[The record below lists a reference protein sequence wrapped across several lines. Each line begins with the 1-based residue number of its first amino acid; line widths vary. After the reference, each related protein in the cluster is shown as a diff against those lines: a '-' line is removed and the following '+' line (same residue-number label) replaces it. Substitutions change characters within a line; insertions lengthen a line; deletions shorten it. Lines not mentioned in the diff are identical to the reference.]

1 MNGLHAGLRAGAARH
16 LRTSCSGGA
25 EFAFLRMLTKGAST
39 FKWPIRDTY
48 GSGVVQLL
56 STGAPMRAQLS
67 RTDWHAFPEDR
78 VPVSASLA
86 RRSGS

>member
-1 MNGLHAGLRAGAARH
+1 
-16 LRTSCSGGA
+16 
-25 EFAFLRMLTKGAST
+25 MLTKGALT

-78 VPVSASLA
+78 FGVCIARSQVRKLNTDPMLEDAARCFEFWIAASWE
-86 RRSGS
+86 SS